1 MKIITV
7 RDISSFANSIKPKPF
22 KKNKKIIE
30 SIISDVKKNGDSAAI
45 KYQKRFGTLGKG
57 PLKVSKEEIKRA
69 YSKVTK
75 DQIVAIKLTKIRL
88 SKTELAIKNNLKDI
102 LLVNDGVKIK
112 KFFFPLL
119 SVGCYVPGGSA
130 RYPSSLVMSV
140 VPAKVA
146 GIKRI
151 VVVSPP
157 NKQGSI
163 DPLTLVSA
171 DICGV
176 DEIYKIG
183 GAQAIAALSYGTNSI
198 QPVDKIVG
206 PGSSFVTTAKSIV
219 SEDVSI
225 DMIAGPT
232 ELGIIVDSTANP
244 DLIASDLISQAE
256 HSEDTFCFVLTTSKQ
271 IAQSIKESIQQKIQ
285 NSKRIDIIKK
295 SLQKN
300 GFVAVCKSENDVI
313 QLANKLA
320 PEHLQII
327 TKNQKEIASKITS
340 AGLVLIG
347 ENTPSSASDYL
358 LGSNHILPTNGFGK
372 VRGSL
377 SVLDFMKLGT
387 EVESSKLALR
397 KISKYMNALCTS
409 EGLPNHYEAV
419 RSRLQ

>member
-7 RDISSFANSIKPKPF
+7 RNISSFANSIKPKPS
-22 KKNKKIIE
+22 KKNKTIIE
-30 SIISDVKKNGDSAAI
+30 SIISDVKKNGDSAII
-45 KYQKRFGTLGKG
+45 KYEKRFGAIGKG
-57 PLKVSKEEIKRA
+57 SLKVSKQEIKKS

-75 DQIVAIKLTKIRL
+75 DQIAAITLAKKRL
-88 SKTELAIKNNLKDI
+88 SKTELALRNNLKDI
-102 LLVNDGVKIK
+102 MLVNDDVKIK
-112 KFFFPLL
+112 KHFSPVL

-146 GIKRI
+146 GVKRI

-157 NKQGSI
+157 NKEGSI

-271 IAQSIKESIQQKIQ
+271 TAQNIKESLQQKIQ
-285 NSKRIDIIKK
+285 NSKRNDIIKK

-300 GFVAVCKSENDVI
+300 GFMAVCKSENDVI

-327 TKNQKEIASKITS
+327 TKNQKKIASKITS
-340 AGLVLIG
+340 AGLVLVG

-397 KISKYMNALCTS
+397 KISKYMNALCNS

>member
-1 MKIITV
+1 M
-7 RDISSFANSIKPKPF
+7 
-22 KKNKKIIE
+22 
-30 SIISDVKKNGDSAAI
+30 
-45 KYQKRFGTLGKG
+45 
-57 PLKVSKEEIKRA
+57 
-69 YSKVTK
+69 TK
-75 DQIVAIKLTKIRL
+75 DQIEAIKIAKKRL
-88 SKTELAIKNNLKDI
+88 SKTESAIKNNLKNI
-102 LLVNDGVKIK
+102 VLINDGVKIK
-112 KFFFPLL
+112 KIFLPLL

-130 RYPSSLVMSV
+130 RYPSSLVMAV

-146 GIKRI
+146 GVKRI

-198 QPVDKIVG
+198 RPVDKIVG
-206 PGSSFVTTAKSIV
+206 PGSIFVTTAKSIV

-232 ELGIIVDSTANP
+232 ELGIIVDSTTNP
-244 DLIASDLISQAE
+244 DLVASDLISQAE

-271 IAQSIKESIQQKIQ
+271 IAQSIIKSIQQKIR
-285 NSKRIDIIKK
+285 NSKRNNIIKK

-327 TKNQKEIASKITS
+327 AKNQKEIASKITS

-377 SVLDFMKLGT
+377 TVLDFMKLGT

-397 KISKYMNALCTS
+397 KISKYMNAICNS

>member
-7 RDISSFANSIKPKPF
+7 GNIDKFTELITPQPS
-22 KKNKKIIE
+22 KKNKKIVE
-30 SIISDVKKNGDSAAI
+30 SIIADVKKNGDSAVI
-45 KYQKRFGTLGKG
+45 KYEKKFGGVIRG
-57 PLKVSKEEIKRA
+57 SLKVSKQEIKNS

-75 DQIVAIKLTKIRL
+75 EQINAIKIAKKRL
-88 SKTELAIKNNLKDI
+88 SKTELAVKNKLKDFVI
-102 LLVNDGVKIK
+102 NTDGVIIK
-112 KFFFPLL
+112 KLFFPLS

-130 RYPSSLVMSV
+130 RYPSSLIMSV
-140 VPAKVA
+140 VPAKIA
-146 GIKRI
+146 GVKRI

-157 NKQGSI
+157 NNQGTI
-163 DPLTLVSA
+163 DPLTLVTA

-198 QPVDKIVG
+198 MLVDKIVG
-206 PGSSFVTTAKSIV
+206 PGNVFVSTAKSLV

-232 ELGIIVDSTANP
+232 ELGIIADSTANP
-244 DLIASDLISQAE
+244 ELISSDLISQAE
-256 HSEDTFCFVLTTSKQ
+256 HSVDTFCFVLTTSNTVAKN
-271 IAQSIKESIQQKIQ
+271 IIESLKQKIT
-285 NSKRIDIIKK
+285 NIKRKEIVQK
-295 SLQKN
+295 SLEKN
-300 GFVAVCKSENDVI
+300 GFVAVCKSENEII

-320 PEHLQII
+320 PEHLEII
-327 TKNQKEIASKITS
+327 TKKPKSLASKITT
-340 AGLVLIG
+340 AGLVLLG
-347 ENTPSSASDYL
+347 ENTPSAASDYL

-397 KISKYMNALCTS
+397 KISKYMNALCSS

-419 RSRLQ
+419 RSRLK

>member
-7 RDISSFANSIKPKPF
+7 SDISSFANSIKPKPS

-30 SIISDVKKNGDSAAI
+30 SIISDVKKNGDSAVI
-45 KYQKRFGTLGKG
+45 KYEKRFGAIVKG
-57 PLKVSKEEIKRA
+57 PLRISKQEIKRS

-75 DQIVAIKLTKIRL
+75 DQIEAIKLAKKRL

-102 LLVNDGVKIK
+102 VLVNDGVKIK
-112 KFFFPLL
+112 KIFFPLL
-119 SVGCYVPGGSA
+119 SVGCYVPGGFA

-140 VPAKVA
+140 IPAKVA
-146 GIKRI
+146 GVKRI

-157 NKQGSI
+157 NKKGSI

-176 DEIYKIG
+176 NEIYKIG
-183 GAQAIAALSYGTNSI
+183 GAQAIAALSYGTSSI

-206 PGSSFVTTAKSIV
+206 PGSIFVTTAKSIV

-244 DLIASDLISQAE
+244 DLVASDLISQAE

-271 IAQSIKESIQQKIQ
+271 IAQSIKKSIQRKIQ
-285 NSKRIDIIKK
+285 NSKRNDIVKK

-300 GFVAVCKSENDVI
+300 GFIAVCKSEKEI
-313 QLANKLA
+313 IELANKLA

-327 TKNQKEIASKITS
+327 TKNQKETASKITS

-377 SVLDFMKLGT
+377 SVLDYMKLAT
-387 EVESSKLALR
+387 EVESSKLALD
-397 KISKYMNALCTS
+397 KISKYMNALCNS

-419 RSRLQ
+419 RIRLQ

>member
-7 RDISSFANSIKPKPF
+7 GNIDKFTELIKPKPS
-22 KKNKKIIE
+22 KKNKKIVE
-30 SIISDVKKNGDSAAI
+30 SIIADVKKNGDSALI
-45 KYQKRFGTLGKG
+45 KYEKKFGVVIRGS
-57 PLKVSKEEIKRA
+57 LKVSKQEIKNS

-75 DQIVAIKLTKIRL
+75 EQINAIKIAKKRL
-88 SKTELAIKNNLKDI
+88 SKTELAVKNKLRDFVINT
-102 LLVNDGVKIK
+102 DGIIIK
-112 KFFFPLL
+112 KLFFPLS

-130 RYPSSLVMSV
+130 RYPSSLIMSV
-140 VPAKVA
+140 VPAKIA
-146 GIKRI
+146 GVKRI

-157 NKQGSI
+157 NNQGTI
-163 DPLTLVSA
+163 DPLTLVTA

-183 GAQAIAALSYGTNSI
+183 GAQAIAALSYGTKSI
-198 QPVDKIVG
+198 MVVDKIVG
-206 PGSSFVTTAKSIV
+206 PGNVFVSTAKSLV

-244 DLIASDLISQAE
+244 ELISADLISQAE
-256 HSEDTFCFVLTTSKQ
+256 HSLDTFCFVLTTSNAVAKN
-271 IAQSIKESIQQKIQ
+271 IIESLKQKIT
-285 NSKRIDIIKK
+285 NIKRKEIVQK
-295 SLQKN
+295 SLEKN
-300 GFVAVCKSENDVI
+300 GFVAVCKSENEII

-320 PEHLQII
+320 PEHLEII
-327 TKNQKEIASKITS
+327 TRQPKLLASKITT
-340 AGLVLIG
+340 AGLVLLG
-347 ENTPSSASDYL
+347 ENTPSAASDYL

-387 EVESSKLALR
+387 EVESTKLALR
-397 KISKYMNALCTS
+397 KISKYMNALCSS

-419 RSRLQ
+419 RSRLK